1 MKSSIVPAALSV
13 SLPTFEFVVSKFQHP
28 VISTCLLSSFA
39 CAGSFKLDQGMIQ
52 REPTGGGG
60 TRERP
65 RGSACAGEDEGE
77 HGEGGDDGDG
87 GESPATVLDFHL
99 ISEVF

>member
-1 MKSSIVPAALSV
+1 
-13 SLPTFEFVVSKFQHP
+13 
-28 VISTCLLSSFA
+28 
-39 CAGSFKLDQGMIQ
+39 MIQ
-52 REPTGGGG
+52 REPTSGGG

-65 RGSACAGEDEGE
+65 RCSACAGEDEGE